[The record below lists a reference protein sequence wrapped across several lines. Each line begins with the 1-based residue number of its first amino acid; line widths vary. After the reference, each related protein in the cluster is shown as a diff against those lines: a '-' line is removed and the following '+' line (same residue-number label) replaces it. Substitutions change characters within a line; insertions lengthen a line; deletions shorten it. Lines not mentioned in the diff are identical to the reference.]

1 MADTQTTSLTCD
13 SALSVSVGEEEAR
26 NLVQVWLELSHDGS
40 NEKNKRKVRFGKAV
54 LVYYPFWKY
63 RYEDGGEDKVIFK
76 PACGTLLTG
85 QQNMRRED
93 TQGYAVSE
101 DMRILPVTVNSS
113 VYLPELHGIHRSE
126 ELIAIPLWLIS
137 YKEGK
142 SIYMVEVDGENG
154 TVYEEWH
161 PVRET
166 VNWKKTATIIFVP
179 MAVISFLA
187 AFFSPWLYILAG
199 LLLIFFLYQSNMLS
213 MINLKR
219 KEGKDGA

>member
-1 MADTQTTSLTCD
+1 MADTQDTSLVCS
-13 SALSVSVGEEEAR
+13 SAITVSVDEEEAR
-26 NLVQVWLELSHDGS
+26 SLVQSWLDAAQDGS
-40 NEKNKRKVRFGKAV
+40 NEKNKHKVQFGKAV

-63 RYEDGGEDKVIFK
+63 RYEDGGENKVIFK

-85 QQNMRRED
+85 QQNMQRKD
-93 TQGYAVSE
+93 TQGYDVTE

-113 VYLPELHGIHRSE
+113 VYLPELHGIHRFE

-137 YKEGK
+137 YKEKK
-142 SIYMVEVDGENG
+142 SIYMVEVDGETG
-154 TVYEEWH
+154 KIYEEWH

-179 MAVISFLA
+179 TAVISFLA
-187 AFFSPWLYILAG
+187 AFFSPWLFILAVM
-199 LLLIFFLYQSNMLS
+199 LLIFFIYQSNMLS

-219 KEGKDGA
+219 REGKDGA